1 MNWFET
7 KNYTKLIQITNI
19 KISEKKLE
27 NKMI

>member
-7 KNYTKLIQITNI
+7 KNYTELIQITNI

-27 NKMI
+27 NRMI

>member
-27 NKMI
+27 NRMI

>member
-1 MNWFET
+1 MNWFEI
-7 KNYTKLIQITNI
+7 KNYTELIQITNI